1 MKYLEEDRELRNLS
15 MNQLN
20 EEEERLSNLYSL
32 LPRSSTKWDFE
43 KKYRVCLFRKINQI
57 KYEQT
62 LRRKGL
68 RTQGIWITINK

>member
-1 MKYLEEDRELRNLS
+1 MKYLEDRELRNLS

-20 EEEERLSNLYSL
+20 ERLSNLYSL

-43 KKYRVCLFRKINQI
+43 KKYRVYLFRKINPI
-57 KYEQT
+57 KYEQI